1 MQGLL
6 RHTIYKSAQKHYDIP
21 MVISPVSACLL
32 FITEPSN
39 FTDNLSEPIYSHL
52 LRIFLA
58 DFKAKREH
66 FHTLD
71 KPENSEV

>member
-6 RHTIYKSAQKHYDIP
+6 RHTIYKSAQKQYDIP

-39 FTDNLSEPIYSHL
+39 STDNLSKPIYSHL

-71 KPENSEV
+71 QPENSEV